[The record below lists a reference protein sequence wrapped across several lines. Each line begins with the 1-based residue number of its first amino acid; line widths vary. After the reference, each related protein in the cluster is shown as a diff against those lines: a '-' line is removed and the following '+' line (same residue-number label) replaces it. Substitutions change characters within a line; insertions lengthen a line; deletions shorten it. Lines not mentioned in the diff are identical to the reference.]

1 MFKSVFAKYIVTFMS
16 IICVSF
22 LILVVI
28 ITSMVNSY
36 ALNAKEAL
44 LSNAAHTTAEYLG
57 GQTGASLT
65 TDFNKMLEKHAA
77 DTDRILTAMASTGE
91 DMTILLVDNNGTV
104 LRKATKTG
112 SGALETPVS
121 IPKSV
126 MDEVNNGVE
135 LSEFKGLDGIFD
147 SDQLFYTVPVY
158 TADGYVCGTVFACS
172 SSATLNELLTLM
184 VRTVIV
190 GSLWVMLAALVAVY
204 IITEKVISPLRDM
217 SRMAKEF
224 ASGNFDV
231 RVPVRG
237 KDEVAELAVAFNN
250 MAESLSHLE
259 VMRNTFMANVSH
271 DLRTPMTTISGFI
284 DNILSGA
291 IPPEKQNYY
300 LGLIRTEV
308 QRLARLVASLL
319 DISRIQAGDRK
330 FEMKPFDICEMARLI
345 LISFEAKIEQKHL
358 DVAFECDEERM
369 EVLADHDAI
378 YQILYNICD
387 NAVKFSREGG
397 ALRLSLH
404 EMKDR
409 HVMVSVYTEGEG
421 IAAADLPFVFERF
434 YKGDKS
440 RGLDKSGVG
449 LGLFIAKT
457 IMDAHHEKIT
467 VSSEQGKYC
476 QFDFTLPLCNR
487 ESAVLR
493 KGTE

>member
-1 MFKSVFAKYIVTFMS
+1 MFKSVFAKYIITFMS
-16 IICVSF
+16 IICISF

-28 ITSMVNSY
+28 ITSMVNNY
-36 ALNAKEAL
+36 ALDAKEDL
-44 LSNAAHTTAEYLG
+44 LSNAAHGAADYLG
-57 GQTGASLT
+57 SKTGGSLS
-65 TDFNKMLEKHAA
+65 TDFTKMVETSA
-77 DTDRILTAMASTGE
+77 DDIDRVLCAMAATGE
-91 DMTILLVDNNGTV
+91 DITMLLVDNEGNV
-104 LRKATKTG
+104 IRKATRNSAVAMKEG
-112 SGALETPVS
+112 VS
-121 IPKSV
+121 IPKNI

-135 LSEFKGLDGIFD
+135 LSEFETLEGVFED
-147 SDQLFYTVPVY
+147 SHLFYTVPVY
-158 TADGYVCGTVFACS
+158 TSDGYVCGTVFACAS
-172 SSATLNELLTLM
+172 SVTLTELLSLM

-190 GSLWVMLAALVAVY
+190 GSIWVMLAALVAVY
-204 IITEKVISPLRDM
+204 IITEKVIGPLKDM

-250 MAESLSHLE
+250 MADSLSHLE

-291 IPPEKQNYY
+291 IPPEKRDYY
-300 LGLIRTEV
+300 LELIRTEV

-330 FEMKPFDICEMARLI
+330 FEMKPFDICEMARRI

-358 DVAFECDEERM
+358 DVEFLCDEERM
-369 EVLADHDAI
+369 TALADHDAI
-378 YQILYNICD
+378 YQILYNLCD

-397 ALRLSLH
+397 KLRVSLA
-404 EMKDR
+404 EIRDK
-409 HVMVSVYTEGEG
+409 HVQVTVYNEGEG

-457 IMDAHHEKIT
+457 IMDAHHEKIWVT
-467 VSSEQGKYC
+467 SEQGNFC
-476 QFDFTLPLCNR
+476 RFDFTLPL
-487 ESAVLR
+487 
-493 KGTE
+493 TERD

>member
-22 LILVVI
+22 LVLVVI
-28 ITSMVNSY
+28 ITSMVNGY
-36 ALNAKEAL
+36 ALSAKKDL
-44 LSNAAHTTAEYLG
+44 LSGAAHGTADFLG
-57 GQTGASLT
+57 KQTGASLS
-65 TDFNKMLEKHAA
+65 TDFEKMLEKNAE
-77 DTDRILTAMASTGE
+77 DTDRILTAMAATGE
-91 DMTILLVDNNGTV
+91 DITILLVSNDGTV
-104 LRKATKTG
+104 LRKATASTAG
-112 SGALETPVS
+112 RLESTVS
-121 IPKSV
+121 VPKSV

-135 LSEFKGLDGIFD
+135 LSELKKLDGVFD
-147 SDQLFYTVPVY
+147 SAQLVYTAPVY
-158 TADGYVCGTVFACS
+158 TADGYVCGTVFACAT
-172 SSATLNELLTLM
+172 SSALNGLLTLM

-204 IITEKVISPLRDM
+204 LITERVISPLRDM

-224 ASGNFDV
+224 ASGHFDV

-250 MAESLSHLE
+250 MADSLSHLE

-358 DVAFECDEERM
+358 DVSFECDEERM
-369 EVLADHDAI
+369 IVLADHDAI

-397 ALRLSLH
+397 ALRVSLT
-404 EMKDR
+404 ENGDR
-409 HVMVSVYTEGEG
+409 RVTVSVYNEGEG

-476 QFDFTLPLCNR
+476 QFDFTLPLCGR
-487 ESAVLR
+487 ENAVLR